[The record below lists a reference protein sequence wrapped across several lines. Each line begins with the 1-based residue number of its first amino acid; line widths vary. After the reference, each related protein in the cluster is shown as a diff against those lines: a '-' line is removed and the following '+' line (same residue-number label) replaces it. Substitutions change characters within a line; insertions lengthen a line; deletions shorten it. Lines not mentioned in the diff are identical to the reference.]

1 MRIGIAT
8 EYYYP
13 SIGGVQE
20 HVHHFARE
28 ARRLGHSVKIIT
40 SEMPDLA
47 APVGEA
53 AGPDVLRIAKSRPM
67 FKNGSFGRV

>member
-1 MRIGIAT
+1 MRIGIVT

-28 ARRLGHSVKIIT
+28 APRLGHTTRIVT
-40 SEMPDLA
+40 SEMPDV
-47 APVGEA
+47 PVDHDA
-53 AGPDVLRIAKSRPM
+53 AGTSGP
-67 FKNGSFGRV
+67 